1 MKPNTNS
8 DEQNKEQMRLSELFT
23 RKKEITKT
31 ILKLSNEKREINK
44 EIAKLIDIL
53 PLKNTP
59 PFFRIWLFS

>member
-59 PFFRIWLFS
+59 PIF